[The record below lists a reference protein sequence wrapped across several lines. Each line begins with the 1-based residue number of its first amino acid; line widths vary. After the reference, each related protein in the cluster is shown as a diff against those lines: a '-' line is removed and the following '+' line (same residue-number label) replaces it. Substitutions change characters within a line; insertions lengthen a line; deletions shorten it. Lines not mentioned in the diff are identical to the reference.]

1 MNTGIYYFSGLIIPY
16 MFAKKL
22 EKQISEAELIPM
34 VSLLNED
41 VVETPG
47 NCSICFSI
55 HLSQF
60 AVRTL
65 VTRFKISKLH
75 V

>member
-1 MNTGIYYFSGLIIPY
+1 

-22 EKQISEAELIPM
+22 EKQISEAELIPI

-47 NCSICFSI
+47 NCSICFPFIFHNLLWEHDQLDLKSANFMFDN
-55 HLSQF
+55 QNGN
-60 AVRTL
+60 
-65 VTRFKISKLH
+65 
-75 V
+75 

>member
-1 MNTGIYYFSGLIIPY
+1 

-22 EKQISEAELIPM
+22 EKQISEAELISI

-47 NCSICFSI
+47 NCSICFPFI
-55 HLSQF
+55 FHNL
-60 AVRTL
+60 L
-65 VTRFKISKLH
+65 
-75 V
+75 